1 MHRSTWK
8 SSSTLIVGPHKSH
21 RKAKVN
27 LEGEAGKDGEKDL
40 HSVFEAGAR
49 SLQGRGM
56 NNHKLSHVTS
66 PKGFGV

>member
-49 SLQGRGM
+49 SL
-56 NNHKLSHVTS
+56 
-66 PKGFGV
+66 